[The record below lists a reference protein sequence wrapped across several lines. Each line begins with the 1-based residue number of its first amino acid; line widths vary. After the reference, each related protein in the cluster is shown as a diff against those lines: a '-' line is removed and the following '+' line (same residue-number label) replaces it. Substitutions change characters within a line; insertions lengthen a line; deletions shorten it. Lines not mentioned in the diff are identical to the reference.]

1 MATSKRIK
9 HGLILVLA
17 GSAAIAAVSQAAEV
31 RPVFVAGYD
40 TGGDKIVNAQFTN
53 GASDSIQANEGL
65 YVGGGISVLNEDKNI
80 EFQGTA
86 SYKYASIHADNGDI
100 TWTSIP
106 LDALLFYRMRS
117 FRVGGGLT
125 FVMSPKL
132 KGSGVAGGLNT
143 NVDNAVGVI
152 LQADYLLGKVA
163 IGLRGTF
170 VDYKAGGVTAK
181 GNGVGVT
188 FGITF

>member
-1 MATSKRIK
+1 MSKGIK
-9 HGLILVLA
+9 YGWVLMLA
-17 GSAAIAAVSQAAEV
+17 GSAVTAAVSQAAEV

-40 TGGDKIVNAQFTN
+40 TGGDKIVNVTFTN
-53 GASDSIQANEGL
+53 GESDSIRGNEGL
-65 YVGGGISVLNEDKNI
+65 YVGGGISVLNDDKNI

-86 SYKYASIHADNGDI
+86 NYKYAAIHADNGDV

-106 LDALLFYRMRS
+106 LDALLFYRMQS

-132 KGSGVAGGLNT
+132 KGSGVAGGVNT
-143 NVDNAVGVI
+143 TVDNAVGLI
-152 LQADYLLGKVA
+152 LQVDYLLGKVA

-170 VDYKAGGVTAK
+170 VDYKANGVTAK
-181 GNGVGVT
+181 GNGLGVS